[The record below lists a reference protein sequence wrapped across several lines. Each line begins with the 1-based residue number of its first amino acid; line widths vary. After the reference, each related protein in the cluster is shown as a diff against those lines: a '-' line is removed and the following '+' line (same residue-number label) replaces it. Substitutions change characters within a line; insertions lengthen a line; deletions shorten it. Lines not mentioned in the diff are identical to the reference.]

1 MTHRRFTVPSLV
13 GGVGRQSSDKRLVT
27 EAENIDNCLVTVEKS
42 AEKRMGTEYISSG
55 TYTEM
60 PDSTTFAGWPCPG
73 SLLFNIIDDAT
84 EERFVP
90 TESQTSDMLFKWV
103 SIDSSSRFLIAINF
117 GLTLNN
123 SDTIT
128 DVEKKKFITV
138 WKLNSTSKAMELQTF
153 DTSTIDVD
161 VFNYITNNPNSL
173 SSNDSIDFALF
184 GTALV
189 MLNKNVKVGYRS
201 DSKIDING
209 NVLFALEGL
218 NNERTVDD
226 IDYVGKAYFTAAANN
241 STSKSFYS
249 LRANVSGEADDKNG
263 KIVTTQFIDFS
274 LSNGVRENL
283 LEVEFIK
290 ADSTS
295 QGKILVTK
303 YLEPAAEIK
312 LEEGDYIVLSGSAPS
327 TGPDG
332 SSTSG
337 WTLKFNIRDEDLLGR
352 PIKYRVSA
360 LPETVGKNLIPISES
375 TKLSDLNENP
385 ITKLFNG
392 ASFANTD
399 GTEFNVLAINNL
411 ATDEPI
417 AGSVKDPASATIG
430 DKYFVDHFYI
440 NRGSIQYTVELN
452 EFDAKLEPDAS
463 GLNPASGT
471 DSNFDGIEN
480 STLPVKQK
488 LLPITKLDASITVSG
503 AGEVTAISGTEIVYD
518 TTKTLG
524 DFKTIVE
531 ESGADAT
538 LQIDGD
544 ANTVQIVD
552 ASQERLVL
560 TANADNFIVT
570 RTGNKDFVESLG
582 LGGSEAKSIK
592 TIGSTTKFTDIRKIN
607 DDDEVETPFTGADT
621 EFNNFVIYDD
631 QNPVGANAYISITVA
646 DLTTGTGQ
654 EDKIDL
660 KLGHLA
666 QAIFS
671 KSNGDYKLVYNDDT
685 DGTRNVERIKNGI
698 KPSDAAD
705 DNPSNKS
712 VGVKIIATNNTYIPK
727 NSVPFVRDT
736 GIVLADTTHNM
747 TANLGIRHRLEDYT
761 LVVEDKNFDITNQE
775 DLGQSIVSFQNISIP
790 PEKNDTIKNNAVH
803 DTLFSLYDSGPLAS
817 DANLKQNGKG
827 KIYECRERF
836 FDFIPGFYRT
846 VNEPSEGNPY
856 YEQVRAEASFGVLD
870 EKTWPIILDFDTG
883 NNQWKFVK
891 PPWQP
896 RLSGT
901 EINNPGPSILVD
913 PLDPKKR
920 VRKSITAITVWRNR
934 LWFAIEDTIFSSEF
948 GNFFNM
954 YLTDP
959 STVVD
964 TDVIDVRS
972 SIDKVSKINSMI
984 SFYDYLFINT
994 DNDVQFEL
1002 QGSENQITPFTA
1014 ELSPTTFYSTDPIAR
1029 PQLLGSQIYFFAPSK
1044 IYLYYSNATQTNI
1057 TQAIEVTQHAEY
1069 YLPEN
1074 FGAITRAPS
1083 QDTII
1088 MVDKDQQNNLYL
1100 YTNRFSGDKVIQNSL
1115 FRYIFDNDI
1124 RVKEMEV
1131 FDNYLYMVST
1141 RTFTKKGNSEER
1153 QFFVERALI
1162 DSPNI
1167 IDKNVPRI
1175 DNSIETI
1182 FDSTTGVY
1190 DADRDV
1196 TTFTLPV
1203 HDPTIDAGV
1212 LGKDWKE
1219 LSFRS
1224 IPFVNQT
1231 DPGKFTKIITP
1242 GKYIQ
1247 NLIFFILNYESVT
1260 EVAAQNENYDL
1271 ITDSASADDQE
1282 NYGLI
1287 TEGLDQVIDTTPSV
1301 YFGRKYLMNIELSR
1315 QFLRGQDQTII
1326 DGTLNLRTIMTRYF
1340 NSGTYSI
1347 VVKRRDN
1354 EDVISTETRR
1364 DPLYKEAI
1372 YDQNI
1377 YDLPATI
1384 DSEGEFIAKVY
1395 GNSENMRVFIQS
1407 DEYTP
1412 VNVTHIEFKGIFKQ
1426 QYRSAQN

>member
-13 GGVGRQSSDKRLVT
+13 GGVGRQSSDKRLAT

-84 EERFVP
+84 GERFVP

-103 SIDSSSRFLIAINF
+103 SIDSSNRFLIAINF
-117 GLTLNN
+117 GLGLTN

-128 DVEKKKFITV
+128 EVEKKKFITV
-138 WKLNSTSKAMELQTF
+138 WKLNPTSKAMELQTF

-161 VFNYITNNPNSL
+161 VFNYITNNPNAL
-173 SSNDSIDFALF
+173 TSNDSIDFALF
-184 GTALV
+184 GTALI
-189 MLNKNVKVGYRS
+189 MLNKNVKAGYRS
-201 DSKIDING
+201 DSEKDING
-209 NVLFALEGL
+209 NTLFDSQNLT
-218 NNERTVDD
+218 NTRTVDN
-226 IDYVGKAYFTAAANN
+226 IDYEGKAYFTAAENN

-249 LRANVSGEADDKNG
+249 LRANVVGEADDKDG
-263 KIVTTQFIDFS
+263 KVVTTQYIDSS
-274 LSNGVRENL
+274 LSNGVRKNL

-295 QGKILVTK
+295 QAKILVTK
-303 YLEPAAEIK
+303 YLEPASEIK
-312 LEEGDYIVLSGSAPS
+312 LEEGDYEVLSGTAPLN
-327 TGPDG
+327 GPDG
-332 SSTSG
+332 LSSSG
-337 WTLKFNIRDEDLLGR
+337 WTLKFNIRKEDLLGR
-352 PIKYRVSA
+352 PINYRVSA
-360 LPETVGKNLIPISES
+360 IPTTVGKNLLPISET
-375 TKLSDLNENP
+375 TKLSDLNVNP

-392 ASFANTD
+392 DSFSNTD
-399 GTEFNVLAINNL
+399 GTEFTVLAINNKVS
-411 ATDEPI
+411 DEPI
-417 AGSVKDPASATIG
+417 AGNVKDPSAATVN
-430 DKYFVDHFYI
+430 DKYYTDHFYI

-452 EFDAKLEPDAS
+452 EFDTKTEPGNSDLTVPS
-463 GLNPASGT
+463 SI
-471 DSNFDGIEN
+471 DFDGVDN

-488 LLPITKLDASITVSG
+488 LLPVTQCTASPNVSG
-503 AGEVTAISGTEIVYD
+503 AGEVTALNGTTITFD

-524 DFKTIVE
+524 DLKSIIE

-538 LQIDGD
+538 LKIDGES
-544 ANTVQIVD
+544 NTVQIID
-552 ASQERLVL
+552 ASQENLVL
-560 TANADNFIVT
+560 TANADNFISS
-570 RTGNKDFVESLG
+570 RTGNQNFIESLG

-592 TIGSTTKFTDIRKIN
+592 TISHTTKFIDIRKIN
-607 DDDEVETPFTGADT
+607 DDGEVETPFTGTDT
-621 EFNNFVIYDD
+621 EFNDFVIYDD
-631 QNPVGANAYISITVA
+631 QNPVGASPYITITVA
-646 DLTTGTGQ
+646 NLTTDTGQ
-654 EDKIDL
+654 EDKALIT
-660 KLGHLA
+660 LGHLA
-666 QAIFS
+666 QAIFV

-685 DGTRNVERIKNGI
+685 DGTRDVRRTLNDNQ
-698 KPSDAAD
+698 PPDSAD

-747 TANLGIRHRLEDYT
+747 TTNLGIRHRLEDYT
-761 LVVEDKNFDITNQE
+761 LVVEDKNFDITNQK

-803 DTLFSLYDSGPLAS
+803 DTLFSLYDAGPLAS
-817 DANLKQNGKG
+817 DANLRQNGKG
-827 KIYECRERF
+827 KVYECRERF
-836 FDFIPGFYRT
+836 FDFVPGFYRT

-883 NNQWKFVK
+883 ESKWKFVK

-901 EINNPGPSILVD
+901 ETNNPGPSVLID

-920 VRKSITAITVWRNR
+920 VRKSITALTVWRNR

-1044 IYLYYSNATQTNI
+1044 IYLYYSNASQTNI

-1083 QDTII
+1083 QDTIV

-1115 FRYIFDNDI
+1115 FRYIFDDDI

-1162 DSPNI
+1162 DSPNV
-1167 IDKNVPRI
+1167 IDKNIPRI
-1175 DNSIETI
+1175 DNLIETI

-1190 DADRDV
+1190 DAARDV

-1203 HDPTIDAGV
+1203 HDPTIDVGV
-1212 LGKDWKE
+1212 LSKDWKE

-1260 EVAAQNENYDL
+1260 EEAVQNENYNL
-1271 ITDSASADDQE
+1271 ITDPVPADNQE

-1287 TEGLDQVIDTTPSV
+1287 TEALDQIIDTTPSV

-1315 QFLRGQDQTII
+1315 QFLRNQDQTII